1 MSEELS
7 DRLKQLKEC
16 IYIAID
22 AFTTRLYEPGLRQH
36 ISNALKY
43 VATQEEIMEVF
54 EMVSVLGIYTCTM
67 GMPVLMDELKRAGE
81 TWV

>member
-16 IYIAID
+16 IYVAIG
-22 AFTTRLYEPGLRQH
+22 AFTIHLYEPGLRQH

-43 VATQEEIMEVF
+43 VATKEEIMEVF
-54 EMVSVLGIYTCTM
+54 EMVSVLGIRICTM
-67 GMPVLMDELKRAGE
+67 GMPFLMDELKKAGE
-81 TWV
+81 IGV